1 MTTTTGDSGPGPRSD
16 HAEDDDG
23 VRWLDQGQQRCWR
36 AFLVGTTLLMDR
48 LDRDLR
54 DKHRLSLPEY
64 EILVRLSEAEGNRMR
79 MANLA
84 DSVSH
89 SRSRVTHTIARM
101 EGAGLVTRDACLS
114 DGRGVEA
121 VLTPYGGQVLADA
134 APTHVAGV
142 RAMLVDLA
150 EPEDFEAV
158 GRVFDAVTDA
168 LIEGSNPALDIR

>member
-1 MTTTTGDSGPGPRSD
+1 MTDDTGANTRGQ
-16 HAEDDDG
+16 ADD
-23 VRWLDQGQQRCWR
+23 VAWLDEAQQRSWR

-54 DKHRLSLPEY
+54 DQHRISLPEY

-79 MANLA
+79 MAMLA

-89 SRSRVTHTIARM
+89 SRSRVTHTITRM
-101 EGAGLVTRDACLS
+101 EQAGLVTRDACLS

-121 VLTPYGGQVLADA
+121 VLTPYGRTALEEA

-142 RAMLVDLA
+142 RAMLVDLVA
-150 EPEDFEAV
+150 CEDFEAV
-158 GRVFDAVTDA
+158 GRVFNTVTDK
-168 LIEGSNPALDIR
+168 LIDTNPALDIR